1 MKMVITLSQEENK
14 MVSQSQC
21 YIDMITMWWQCDED
35 VMTMWWGCDDNV
47 MRRHELWI
55 EGKRHNV
62 QFSAWGEHVLK
73 SCSTMPMMMMMVMM
87 VMMVMITICKDKA
100 GLSTPSCPFL
110 TGLSIT
116 EIRNVGPSDPCYNLA
131 FFIIIS
137 GMGIII
143 RIGVIITI
151 TIIITVNYK
160 LKKCGSKCPDLNFL
174 SISMHFFEIEP
185 SSTFVFSFFFA
196 WLDLKCH
203 PQPESPTCITLTWSR
218 QGEMPTNALDGDTW
232 YTSARTP
239 TNIALEVDRE
249 GGCVC

>member
-1 MKMVITLSQEENK
+1 M

-35 VMTMWWGCDDNV
+35 VM
-47 MRRHELWI
+47 RRHELWT

-73 SCSTMPMMMMMVMM
+73 SCSTMSMMMRMVMMVMM
-87 VMMVMITICKDKA
+87 AMVVMMVMITICKDKA

-116 EIRNVGPSDPCYNLA
+116 EIRNVGPADQCYNLA

-174 SISMHFFEIEP
+174 SISMHFSIEIKR

-196 WLDLKCH
+196 WLDLKMSPPTRIAHLYH
-203 PQPESPTCITLTWSR
+203 PNLI
-218 QGEMPTNALDGDTW
+218 
-232 YTSARTP
+232 
-239 TNIALEVDRE
+239 
-249 GGCVC
+249 